1 MASVP
6 KTRETSSLEK
16 HLICSICM
24 GVFQNPVTTG
34 CGHTFCKQCLRC
46 NFKYNDRVCPLCK
59 QPQHKTPG
67 VNIIINT
74 LVQQMA
80 NPASSDDNIYTG
92 ATGEVACDICTEQKL
107 RAEKSCLVCLVSY
120 CSTHL
125 KNHSSIS
132 RLKSHKLVE
141 PVKNLDKRA
150 CLKHGRPL
158 ELYSKKGEQ
167 CICVC
172 CMEGDQEEFISTEKE
187 SNEKKVSPAVHI
199 SFETLMICNWNL
211 GFFFMMTGSDRHNK
225 DGVATKS
232 SETTKTSGGDKCVS
246 KELYS
251 KLHRCQRLL
260 K

>member
-1 MASVP
+1 MASVLKP
-6 KTRETSSLEK
+6 REMSSLGK

-24 GVFQNPVTTG
+24 DVFHNPVTTG
-34 CGHTFCKQCLRC
+34 CGHTFCKHCLRC

-74 LVQQMA
+74 LVQQMVK
-80 NPASSDDNIYTG
+80 PASIDDNMYTG
-92 ATGEVACDICTEQKL
+92 ATGEVACDICTGQKL

-125 KNHSSIS
+125 KNHSSIA
-132 RLKSHKLVE
+132 RLKSHKLVK

-167 CICVC
+167 CICVS

-187 SNEKKVSPAVHI
+187 SNKKKVSPVVDI
-199 SFETLMICNWNL
+199 SFETLQL
-211 GFFFMMTGSDRHNK
+211 GSHGFFFNDR
-225 DGVATKS
+225 
-232 SETTKTSGGDKCVS
+232 
-246 KELYS
+246 L
-251 KLHRCQRLL
+251 
-260 K
+260 